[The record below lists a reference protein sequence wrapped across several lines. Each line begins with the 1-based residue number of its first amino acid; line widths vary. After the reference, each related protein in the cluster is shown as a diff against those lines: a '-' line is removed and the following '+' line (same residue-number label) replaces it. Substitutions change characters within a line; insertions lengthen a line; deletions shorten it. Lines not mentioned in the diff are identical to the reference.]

1 MSIQEWRDEAAS
13 GNITEVFACGT
24 AAVITPIAEL
34 KSAHFSIGS
43 PDAPAG
49 ELTMSLR
56 EELLD
61 IQYGRA
67 EDRHGWMLRL
77 DA

>member
-1 MSIQEWRDEAAS
+1 
-13 GNITEVFACGT
+13 VFACGT

-34 KSAHFSIGS
+34 KAANFSIGS

-49 ELTMSLR
+49 ELTLSLR

-61 IQYGRA
+61 IQYGRKA
-67 EDRHGWMLRL
+67 DPHDWMLRL